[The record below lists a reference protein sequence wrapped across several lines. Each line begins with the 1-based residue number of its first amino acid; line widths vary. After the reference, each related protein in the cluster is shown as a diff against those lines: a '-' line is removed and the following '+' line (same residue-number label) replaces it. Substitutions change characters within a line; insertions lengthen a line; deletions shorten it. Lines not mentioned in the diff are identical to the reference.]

1 VVQATD
7 FYFSHSYMLRPEDEQ
22 CIAATVEYGT
32 EIVAAVEAG
41 PVLGV
46 QFHPVKSSRAG
57 LRVLENFVAI

>member
-1 VVQATD
+1 
-7 FYFSHSYMLRPEDEQ
+7 MLRPEDEQ

-46 QFHPVKSSRAG
+46 QFHPEKSSRAG